1 MILFQ
6 SIIYGLVQGIAEFLP
21 ISSTAHLILI
31 PYFFHWQ
38 DPGLSF
44 DIFLHLGT
52 VVAILAFFI
61 KDWIKIFKGTY
72 YCHSVLA
79 CPPSL
84 VSWHGRRDTESIN
97 NIDSRCSLP
106 RATTRGGND
115 TKKNYKLLWWIIVA
129 SIPAAI
135 AGYLFES
142 KAETTLRAPLLI
154 AATLFVFG
162 LILWA
167 ADKLIKHQDK
177 IMSLG
182 YGKSFL
188 VGLTQALAIIP
199 GVSRSGATMTGG
211 MLIGLK
217 RKSAAKFSFLL
228 ATPVMIG
235 AFLLDFKKI
244 FEPTNPGLFSG
255 LGFWSSIIAFIMALV
270 SGYLAIK
277 YLLRYLGKGSFIP
290 FVIYKIVLAIIILIV
305 YFLR

>member
-1 MILFQ
+1 MILQ
-6 SIIYGLVQGIAEFLP
+6 AIIYGIVQGITEFLP

-38 DPGLSF
+38 DPGLTF

-61 KDWIKIFKGTY
+61 KDWIKIFKG
-72 YCHSVLA
+72 A
-79 CPPSL
+79 FR
-84 VSWHGRRDTESIN
+84 GK
-97 NIDSRCSLP
+97 SR
-106 RATTRGGND
+106 
-115 TKKNYKLLWWIIVA
+115 LLWWIVVA

-162 LILWA
+162 IILYIV
-167 ADKLIKHQDK
+167 DRFIGHIKK
-177 IMSLG
+177 IKELG
-182 YGKSFL
+182 FGKSFL
-188 VGLTQALAIIP
+188 IGLIQAIAIIP

-211 MLIGLK
+211 MLVGLK

-235 AFLLDFKKI
+235 ATAFKFKDI
-244 FEPTNPGLFSG
+244 FEAPKDEWFSG
-255 LGFWSSIIAFIMALV
+255 LGLLPGIFAFAVALV

-277 YLLRYLGKGSFIP
+277 YLLRYLGKGSFLP
-290 FVIYKIVLAIIILIV
+290 FVIYRIVLAVIILIF
-305 YFLR
+305 YLIKYGK